1 MISFCDFVEK
11 VRGKKWKEF
20 FDISVCI
27 NYELEDLS
35 RNTCNNH
42 IIVADEI
49 LKFDK
54 IRPNESETRVLLYM
68 KWTLGHLPVA
78 WDYPRGNPNSMLAA
92 HGMVEGISPA
102 ILFSLKKK
110 WKEF

>member
-49 LKFDK
+49 LKSGPMK
-54 IRPNESETRVLLYM
+54 ERP
-68 KWTLGHLPVA
+68 
-78 WDYPRGNPNSMLAA
+78 
-92 HGMVEGISPA
+92 
-102 ILFSLKKK
+102 
-110 WKEF
+110 EFYCI